1 MDDIYPN
8 LGERHWKGH
17 SGFFEIDEKSAVK
30 ATHIIFIV
38 ISQESHTNVHFRNT
52 TELHVGFQRT

>member
-8 LGERHWKGH
+8 LGKRHWKGH
-17 SGFFEIDEKSAVK
+17 SGFFEIDVKSAVK

-38 ISQESHTNVHFRNT
+38 ISQGKSYKCAFS
-52 TELHVGFQRT
+52 